1 MVEKKNSIA
10 NSSYLKYI
18 HEHVQALNG
27 SKVFAGIMI
36 ITLNIVSRFVNIK
49 LSKTMESYLKYT
61 FSKYL
66 LVFTIVW
73 IGTRDIY
80 IALIVMF
87 VFSIIS
93 DYLLDE
99 ESKFCVLPEAFKD
112 HHLTILEENEKM
124 ENVTLEQF
132 DNAKKTIERFDIQ
145 NKLKKGNSEFE
156 SYKI

>member
-1 MVEKKNSIA
+1 MLNKKNINSIVEYVNQQVQLLN
-10 NSSYLKYI
+10 NSKI
-18 HEHVQALNG
+18 
-27 SKVFAGIMI
+27 FAGLMI
-36 ITLNIVSRFVNIK
+36 ITLNVVSKFVNIK

-112 HHLTILEENEKM
+112 HHLTILEENEKL